1 MSIAYI
7 LLMISELNTMES
19 EYYFVYQRNYNNSII
34 AKVL

>member
-19 EYYFVYQRNYNNSII
+19 EYYFVYQKNYNNSII
-34 AKVL
+34 VDVL